1 MDEEEASLTSPESD
15 EQKIEETAESEEI
28 KEAQQE
34 SVIEEGTGSDD
45 EAKKLTHEVRC
56 PHCDF
61 LQTEIVERCLMCGTA
76 LEAEIFLTDA
86 ERAEIAQKAVEAAK
100 AEKVKQAKRTSRQ
113 FYSRPTPV
121 FGLSVFFAL
130 FTLAVGGYGFFN
142 PSAIPIALLPSVT
155 PTETPLIVV
164 PTETPTSTSTSTPL
178 VTNTPTPTLVP
189 TETLTPLPTNT
200 PQPLR
205 TYEVLAGQ
213 TLVGIASL
221 FGYTLESIFEA
232 NGYTDADPIVFEG
245 QEILIPWPTATPPLQ
260 PILYDIGGQTL
271 VIDPSSCP
279 PFYEIQEGDSLF
291 ALASSNDIPLDA
303 MLEMNYLT
311 VDSIVQPGDPICIP
325 QILEGPIFLPTPGP
339 SPTPAPT
346 QPPTGPAPL
355 YPPDGFAH
363 AAGETVFLQWLSVEQ
378 LGVDERY
385 MVEVIVT
392 TDVDVHPKRLF
403 TQSAGVPLPA
413 DWAPVTGEHDY
424 VWRVSVVEITGRRDN
439 GGFIYS
445 VVGAESIPRTFSWG
459 N

>member
-1 MDEEEASLTSPESD
+1 MDEEEASSTSPEND
-15 EQKIEETAESEEI
+15 EKKIEETAESEP
-28 KEAQQE
+28 
-34 SVIEEGTGSDD
+34 STNEELIADD
-45 EAKKLTHEVRC
+45 GANLLTHEVRC

-61 LQTEIVERCLMCGTA
+61 LQAEKTDRCLMCGTA
-76 LEAEIFLTDA
+76 LDAEIFLTADEQA
-86 ERAEIAQKAVEAAK
+86 EIQRERAEAAEAEAK
-100 AEKVKQAKRTSRQ
+100 AEQTKQAKRAARQ
-113 FYSRPTPV
+113 FYRRPTPV

-130 FTLAVGGYGFFN
+130 FTLAVGGYGFLN
-142 PSAIPIALLPSVT
+142 PAAIPIALLPSAT
-155 PTETPLIVV
+155 PTEAPLIVLPTETATPIPTATPLI
-164 PTETPTSTSTSTPL
+164 TE
-178 VTNTPTPTLVP
+178 TPTPTLVP
-189 TETLTPLPTNT
+189 TETSTPLPTDT

-205 TYEVLAGQ
+205 TYEIVSGQ

-221 FGYTLESIFEA
+221 FGFTLESIFEA
-232 NGYTDADPIVFEG
+232 NGFVDEDPIVFVG

-279 PFYEIQEGDSLF
+279 PFYAIQEGDSLF
-291 ALASSNDIPLDA
+291 GLASANDIPLDA

-355 YPPDGFAH
+355 YPPDGFEH
-363 AAGETVFLQWLSVEQ
+363 AAGDTVFLQWLSVEQ
-378 LGVDERY
+378 LGAEERY
-385 MVEVIVT
+385 MVEVIDT
-392 TDVDVHPKRLF
+392 TDVDIHPKRLF

-413 DWAPVTGEHDY
+413 DWGPASGEHNY

-445 VVGAESIPRTFSWG
+445 IVGAESVPRTFSWG